1 MKTIYKDAWK
11 ALTKDM
17 EGGAHQYDCWEEV
30 PISVQDTY
38 IKLTTKP
45 KQGFMKN
52 DIGDNKPMMHL
63 IDAKFKEEL
72 AMLLTLGGFKYDFDN
87 WRKAKKT
94 EVIRYRNALERH
106 LLKRDIGEYIDEDT
120 GLPHTI
126 CIAFNAMA
134 LHYFDLKFKQ
144 DNSTRQLYI
153 RQLNRYKRKKLE
165 SL

>member
-1 MKTIYKDAWK
+1 MA
-11 ALTKDM
+11 
-17 EGGAHQYDCWEEV
+17 E
-30 PISVQDTY
+30 
-38 IKLTTKP
+38 
-45 KQGFMKN
+45 FMKN

-94 EVIRYRNALERH
+94 EVSRYRDALERH
-106 LLKRDIGEYIDEDT
+106 LSKRDLGEYIDKDT

-144 DNSTRQLYI
+144 DDSTRQLYI